1 MNLKQPALI
10 FLGGMLCLNASAV
23 PAKPGLRTFTQPD
36 GTTVTVRLVGDESF
50 HTQIT
55 ADGIAVQRQADG
67 FFYYRDAEG
76 VTSVKAHDVE
86 QRDAV
91 EKAFLAARSA
101 DMPMPLKAPAR
112 HAVHSPR
119 PARHLRYPTQARPAC
134 PCCWFSTATTN
145 SRMPTPRPLSISFS
159 ARVIPAH
166 TSIL

>member
-67 FFYYRDAEG
+67 FFYYR
-76 VTSVKAHDVE
+76 
-86 QRDAV
+86 
-91 EKAFLAARSA
+91 
-101 DMPMPLKAPAR
+101 
-112 HAVHSPR
+112 
-119 PARHLRYPTQARPAC
+119 
-134 PCCWFSTATTN
+134 STGTRGEPVLGT
-145 SRMPTPRPLSISFS
+145 
-159 ARVIPAH
+159 
-166 TSIL
+166 

>member
-67 FFYYRDAEG
+67 F
-76 VTSVKAHDVE
+76 
-86 QRDAV
+86 
-91 EKAFLAARSA
+91 
-101 DMPMPLKAPAR
+101 
-112 HAVHSPR
+112 
-119 PARHLRYPTQARPAC
+119 
-134 PCCWFSTATTN
+134 
-145 SRMPTPRPLSISFS
+145 
-159 ARVIPAH
+159 
-166 TSIL
+166 